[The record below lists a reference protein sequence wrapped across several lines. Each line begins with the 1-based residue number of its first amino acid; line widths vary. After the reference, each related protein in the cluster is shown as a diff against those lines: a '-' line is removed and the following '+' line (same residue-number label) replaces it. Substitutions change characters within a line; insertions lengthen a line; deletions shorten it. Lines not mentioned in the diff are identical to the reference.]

1 MSVIFRFV
9 IDTTQ
14 TPNTKVKIAAMNHLR
29 SVAQLM
35 QPGDSPTDMTVAEQV
50 KCLFFQF
57 NFDSL

>member
-1 MSVIFRFV
+1 V